1 MSRPV
6 KARRLTQDE
15 GTYLLRLV
23 RRGRADTIRYRRA
36 LMILASSSGTAVPAI
51 ARLVAAHPDTVR
63 DVIHAFNAQG
73 LTALEPHW
81 AGGRPRRIG
90 DDDVAFVVSVA
101 LMRPKKLGLPFTH
114 WSMRKLAGYVSGR
127 YGHTDPDLVPARLVR
142 IGRERVRAILHS
154 HDITFQRTRT
164 WKTSTDPAYDAK
176 LDRIEDVMTRF
187 PDRVFAFDQFGPLS
201 IRPCHGTC
209 WARTKHPDRLPATY
223 HRYHGT
229 RYFHG
234 CYDLANDRLWG
245 VLHEHKG
252 GRHTLQALKS
262 IRAAR
267 PDGAPIYIVCDN
279 LSCNTTPA
287 IRTWAAAHK
296 VELCLT
302 PTNASWADPIEAQ
315 FGPLR
320 MFTMANSDYPNHIV
334 LARDLH
340 AYLRWRNANARHP
353 DVLAAQRRERA
364 RVRSEHH
371 RRWGRPQPHAA

>member
-1 MSRPV
+1 M
-6 KARRLTQDE
+6 
-15 GTYLLRLV
+15 
-23 RRGRADTIRYRRA
+23 
-36 LMILASSSGTAVPAI
+36 
-51 ARLVAAHPDTVR
+51 
-63 DVIHAFNAQG
+63 
-73 LTALEPHW
+73 
-81 AGGRPRRIG
+81 
-90 DDDVAFVVSVA
+90 
-101 LMRPKKLGLPFTH
+101 
-114 WSMRKLAGYVSGR
+114 
-127 YGHTDPDLVPARLVR
+127 
-142 IGRERVRAILHS
+142 
-154 HDITFQRTRT
+154 
-164 WKTSTDPAYDAK
+164 
-176 LDRIEDVMTRF
+176 
-187 PDRVFAFDQFGPLS
+187 
-201 IRPCHGTC
+201 
-209 WARTKHPDRLPATY
+209 TY

-252 GRHTLQALKS
+252 GRHTLEALKS

-340 AYLRWRNANARHP
+340 AYLRWRNANARFTP
-353 DVLAAQRRERA
+353 TCGPPNAANAPASAANTTAVGPTSTPRGLTKQVIIRGQRT
-364 RVRSEHH
+364 SPSLLP
-371 RRWGRPQPHAA
+371 RR